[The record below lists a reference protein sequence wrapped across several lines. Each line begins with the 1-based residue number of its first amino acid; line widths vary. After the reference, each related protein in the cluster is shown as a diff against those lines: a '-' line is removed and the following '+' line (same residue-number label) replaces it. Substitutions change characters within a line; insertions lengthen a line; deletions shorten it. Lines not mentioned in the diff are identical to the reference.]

1 MTVGSAAWQT
11 RIGTSRLPIAAPLPR
26 QPRPG
31 AEVWRL
37 HGRDS
42 HVQSCELRDDS
53 RAGAGWDVML
63 LESGEPLLSRRCGSE
78 QIARYVAEAAK
89 EDLLRTGWT
98 ETQASGSR
106 GMQ

>member
-1 MTVGSAAWQT
+1 
-11 RIGTSRLPIAAPLPR
+11 
-26 QPRPG
+26 
-31 AEVWRL
+31 
-37 HGRDS
+37 
-42 HVQSCELRDDS
+42 
-53 RAGAGWDVML
+53 ML
-63 LESGEPLLSRRCGSE
+63 LENGEPLLSRRCGSE

>member
-1 MTVGSAAWQT
+1 MADEDWYKPHPH
-11 RIGTSRLPIAAPLPR
+11 RAAPLPR

-37 HGRDS
+37 HGRDG

-53 RAGAGWDVML
+53 RADAGWDVML
-63 LESGEPLLSRRCGSE
+63 LENDEPLLSRRCGSE
-78 QIARYVAEAAK
+78 QIARYVAEAVK

-98 ETQASGSR
+98 ETQASGPR